1 MEIFSTGRCFFQKI
15 HLKDLITDKKLIERT
30 EIFYSVFKLLK
41 SLFFKYFSLF
51 FITTPFNLVQH
62 CLFYSP
68 CVRLQQEYQDHHSE
82 EEDGDLYEKIAGTE
96 PARDDNKFTDKRRC
110 EFLRMISSL
119 WPS

>member
-51 FITTPFNLVQH
+51 FL
-62 CLFYSP
+62 
-68 CVRLQQEYQDHHSE
+68 
-82 EEDGDLYEKIAGTE
+82 
-96 PARDDNKFTDKRRC
+96 
-110 EFLRMISSL
+110 
-119 WPS
+119 